1 MTLHSILTHL
11 QALCS
16 FEPVKY
22 KSKLGFLVGMAFSSH
37 YIDLPVD
44 EEQAVLCKATPS
56 CSGVDG
62 EARGQVDY

>member
-1 MTLHSILTHL
+1 M
-11 QALCS
+11 
-16 FEPVKY
+16 KY
-22 KSKLGFLVGMAFSSH
+22 KSKVGSLVGMAFSSH